1 MSSRWWSGIAAGFFA
16 LIVAGANLVRAPV
29 WLRTSS
35 YGAVRW
41 VAEAHA
47 AWQTRQWPE
56 IESPHFRLRYRE
68 QDATVAPIVLAAAE
82 EAYAPVE
89 EMLGN
94 APRRQTLIILYPD
107 RRSLALQFG
116 WPASESAMGVYWG
129 GVIRVLSPLDWISA
143 EDLQDIARIFTTS
156 GPMAHE
162 LAHLLVDERARGNYP
177 RWLTEGLAQYVE
189 KKITGFTMPGSLTA
203 REWYSLRSMDYGYDG
218 LPDQAL
224 AYRQSLLM
232 TEYMVDGWGLATV
245 HRLLDELGKGITLEK
260 AFQEILGMDLEAFAA
275 AFTREYP
282 VEKYA
287 RSH

>member
-129 GVIRVLSPLDWISA
+129 GVIRVLSPLIGFRQRICKILPEFSPLRVPWPMNWPISW
-143 EDLQDIARIFTTS
+143 LMK
-156 GPMAHE
+156 G
-162 LAHLLVDERARGNYP
+162 RG
-177 RWLTEGLAQYVE
+177 
-189 KKITGFTMPGSLTA
+189 
-203 REWYSLRSMDYGYDG
+203 
-218 LPDQAL
+218 
-224 AYRQSLLM
+224 
-232 TEYMVDGWGLATV
+232 
-245 HRLLDELGKGITLEK
+245 
-260 AFQEILGMDLEAFAA
+260 EIIPAG
-275 AFTREYP
+275 
-282 VEKYA
+282 
-287 RSH
+287 

>member
-1 MSSRWWSGIAAGFFA
+1 MSSRWGPGIAAGFFA
-16 LIVAGANLVRAPV
+16 LIVAGVNFIRAPV
-29 WLRTSS
+29 WLRTAS
-35 YGAVRW
+35 YEVVRW
-41 VAEAHA
+41 VTETRAD
-47 AWQTRQWPE
+47 WQTRQWSE
-56 IESPHFRLRYRE
+56 IESPHFRLRYQE
-68 QDATVAPIVLAAAE
+68 QDAAVAPIVLAAAE
-82 EAYAPVE
+82 EAYDPVKKL
-89 EMLGN
+89 LGN

-107 RRSLALQFG
+107 RQSLALQFG

-143 EDLQDIARIFTTS
+143 DDLQDIARIFTAS

-162 LAHLLVDERARGNYP
+162 LAHLFVDERARGNYP

-189 KKITGFTMPGSLTA
+189 KKITGFTMPGSWTA
-203 REWYSLRSMDYGYDG
+203 REWYSLQSMDYDFDS

-232 TEYMVDGWGLATV
+232 IEYMVDKWGLV
-245 HRLLDELGKGITLEK
+245 NILHLLDEFGQGSTLEK

-275 AFTREYP
+275 AFNREYP